1 MEYRDGVFLKLPV
14 MKMLLS
20 FLLLAPVV
28 VVAQENIDLMI
39 LKRNYPEALQHL
51 EKSIQEQPDAALF
64 LKKGMVLSG
73 LQNYQEAVNA
83 FAEGLKIEP
92 GNLEIMAEMADV
104 LSLLGNHH
112 DATTFYECTAEM
124 EPENL
129 IQTGKLGRN
138 YMQLNKFGQAYEVFS
153 KIYQTDSTNVF
164 WNKQLA
170 SSAHRIGKPNQA
182 ISLYEQIID
191 LNPRDY
197 STYFNLI
204 RLYQQT
210 EQFNNVLPLIE
221 KGMEVF
227 PGDAGFYH
235 HEANFYFG
243 NKQYLEA
250 KTTYEKYFYA
260 GGDSLYKVLMNYGIS
275 LYFAKDEAKAISILD
290 ICADQVANDPYVLF
304 YLSLAHKKLI
314 RLEMAEAYMNAA
326 IESATPAYLPDMYH
340 HLGQIYGMQ
349 RMFKESI
356 AALKKA
362 NELDPSNH
370 EALFEIATT
379 YEEFNANKTLALNY
393 YNIYLQE
400 AGHSSRNGT
409 YALKR
414 LKRLKEDLFFDE

>member
-1 MEYRDGVFLKLPV
+1 
-14 MKMLLS
+14 MKILIS
-20 FLLLAPVV
+20 FLFFMPIIL
-28 VVAQENIDLMI
+28 VAQENIDMLI
-39 LKRNYPEALQHL
+39 LKRNYPEALKQL
-51 EKSIQEQPDAALF
+51 EKSIQNQPDAALF

-92 GNLEIMAEMADV
+92 ANLEIMAELADV

-112 DATTFYECTAEM
+112 DATSFYERVAEM

-129 IQTGKLGRN
+129 IRAGKLGRN
-138 YMQLNKFGQAYEVFS
+138 YMQLNRFGQAYEVFS
-153 KIYQTDSTNVF
+153 RIYQTDSTNVF
-164 WNKQLA
+164 WNKQFA
-170 SSAHRIGKPNQA
+170 SSAHRTGKSHFAIG
-182 ISLYEQIID
+182 LYENVLI

-197 STYFNLI
+197 STYFNLV
-204 RLYQQT
+204 RLYQQA
-210 EQFNNVLPLIE
+210 EQPDSVLPLIK
-221 KGMEVF
+221 KGLEVF
-227 PGDAGFYH
+227 PGDAGFYN
-235 HEANFYFG
+235 HEANYYFVK
-243 NKQYLEA
+243 KQYPESCA
-250 KTTYEKYFYA
+250 CYEKYFSA
-260 GGDSLYKVLMNYGIS
+260 GGDSIYKSLMNYGIS
-275 LYFAKDEAKAISILD
+275 LYFAKNEEKAISILE
-290 ICADQVANDPYVLF
+290 ICADQVINDPYVLF

-362 NELDPSNH
+362 NELDPTNH

-409 YALKR
+409 YALER
-414 LKRLKEDLFFDE
+414 MKRLKEDLFFDE

>member
-1 MEYRDGVFLKLPV
+1 
-14 MKMLLS
+14 MKILLS
-20 FLLLAPVV
+20 FLLFMPVILS
-28 VVAQENIDLMI
+28 AQENIDLLI
-39 LKRNYPEALQHL
+39 LKRNYPEALKQL
-51 EKSIQEQPDAALF
+51 EKYIQEQPEAALF

-83 FAEGLKIEP
+83 FAEGLDMEP
-92 GNLEIMAEMADV
+92 ENLEIMAELADV
-104 LSLLGNHH
+104 LSLLGNYH
-112 DATTFYECTAEM
+112 DATSFYERAAEM
-124 EPENL
+124 EPQNL
-129 IQTGKLGRN
+129 IRAGKLGRN
-138 YMQLNKFGQAYEVFS
+138 YMQLNKFEKAYEVFS
-153 KIYQTDSTNVF
+153 RIYHTDSTNVF
-164 WNKQLA
+164 WNKQFA
-170 SSAHRIGKPNQA
+170 STAHRTGKNRQA
-182 ISLYEQIID
+182 ISLYKQIIE

-210 EQFNNVLPLIE
+210 EQPNYVLPVIK
-221 KGMEVF
+221 KGLEVF
-227 PGDAGFYH
+227 PGDAGFYN
-235 HEANFYFG
+235 HEANYYFVK
-243 NKQYLEA
+243 KQYLEA
-250 KTTYEKYFYA
+250 RASYEKYFSVR
-260 GGDSLYKVLMNYGIS
+260 GDSIYKSLMNYGIS
-275 LYFAKDEAKAISILD
+275 LYFAKDEEKAISILD

-304 YLSLAHKKLI
+304 YLSLAHKKLA
-314 RLEMAEAYMNAA
+314 RPELAEAYMNAA

-362 NELDPSNH
+362 NELDPTNH

-409 YALKR
+409 YALERMKR
-414 LKRLKEDLFFDE
+414 IKEDLFFDE